1 MDLAVAPVPGSTV
14 PPRRMAPRGAAATD
28 LRAQFLERG
37 YLHARGILSPALVR
51 KLGALMR
58 GQLVQQAG
66 RFHAESGIDLM
77 QPAQLQRWLD
87 AQPDPDAWFL
97 GLPRATQHL
106 VRGEYPLEVRMRP
119 EFLQLADETE
129 LVALLQMLLGSAS
142 LRLNHPTMLRFK
154 VPGMEQAK
162 VPLHQDG
169 PYFPHIRNFATVWI
183 PLCPITEDCGGIN
196 VLEGSHRRGPVR
208 HEEAVL
214 WGNYIPHDATT
225 GFTDRHILME
235 PGDALI
241 FGPHL
246 QHYTHAN
253 RSDQVRYS
261 IDSRWFSDDTTTS
274 RQYFDLQTRQVVQ
287 MF

>member
-1 MDLAVAPVPGSTV
+1 MSLAVAPLPRTALS
-14 PPRRMAPRGAAATD
+14 PRRMKPGAAAAD
-28 LRAQFLERG
+28 VCALFEEQG
-37 YLHARGILSPALVR
+37 YLHVRGILSAGLVR
-51 KLGALMR
+51 TLGALMR
-58 GQLVQQAG
+58 EQLIVQAG
-66 RFHAESGIDLM
+66 YFHATSGIDLM
-77 QPAQLQRWLD
+77 QPAQLQQWMAAHAD
-87 AQPDPDAWFL
+87 QDAWFL

-106 VRGEYPLEVRMRP
+106 VRGEYPLDVRMRP
-119 EFLQLADETE
+119 EFLQLADETA
-129 LVALLQMLLGSAS
+129 LVALLQHLLGSEA

-183 PLCPITEDCGGIN
+183 PLCAITEECGGIN

-214 WGNYIPHDATT
+214 WGNTIPHEAAT

-253 RSDQVRYS
+253 RSGQVRYS
-261 IDSRWFSDDTTTS
+261 IDSRWFGDATATA
-274 RQYFDLQTRQVVQ
+274 RQYFDLRTRKVVQ

>member
-1 MDLAVAPVPGSTV
+1 VKL
-14 PPRRMAPRGAAATD
+14 RGNAAAD
-28 LRAQFLERG
+28 ASAQFHAQG
-37 YLHARGILSPALVR
+37 YLHARGILSPGLVR
-51 KLGALMR
+51 MLDTLMR
-58 GQLVQQAG
+58 EQLALQAD
-66 RFHAESGIDLM
+66 RFHATSGIDLM

-87 AQPDPDAWFL
+87 AQTDPDAWFL

-119 EFLQLADETE
+119 EFLQLADETK
-129 LVALLQMLLGSAS
+129 LVALLQTLLGSPS

-169 PYFPHIRNFATVWI
+169 PYFPHISNFATVWI
-183 PLCPITEDCGGIN
+183 PLCAITEECGGIN
-196 VLEGSHRRGPVR
+196 VLEGSHRRGLVR

-214 WGNYIPHDATT
+214 WGNYIPHEEAA
-225 GFTDRHILME
+225 GFTDRHILMA

-261 IDSRWFSDDTTTS
+261 IDSRWFGDDTATS
-274 RQYFDLQTRQVVQ
+274 RQYFDLRTRQVVQ